1 MLHKIGVSTKQLVLL
16 FFSENT
22 FPIFI
27 ADILGNG
34 IGIGWLY
41 WDIARENGNIFPF
54 SYLIPWRY
62 IITANVIVGIAIV
75 LAIVGIYWFIK
86 GASKNA
92 DNKRYNW

>member
-1 MLHKIGVSTKQLVLL
+1 M
-16 FFSENT
+16 
-22 FPIFI
+22 
-27 ADILGNG
+27 GNG

-86 GASKNA
+86 GVSKNA